1 MLCLTVSVKWIN
13 LVRKFSVRLSDVKR
27 LSDSGKNVYRPL
39 PPPPLFFRLKKVFL
53 SPIQEQINPS
63 FPLLCFA
70 VSKLFFGVTDYNL
83 NTGFVMKAELLASK
97 RNMKFYHDRTIFLPA
112 PFLSLHLL
120 FLSLSRSHSPF
131 FWFIRNH
138 TFWHADDTSAP
149 INRCKVKALQNL
161 TAAIV
166 IYFYENFLNNLFC

>member
-1 MLCLTVSVKWIN
+1 MSIGL
-13 LVRKFSVRLSDVKR
+13 F
-27 LSDSGKNVYRPL
+27 
-39 PPPPLFFRLKKVFL
+39 PPPPLLFFFRLKKVFS
-53 SPIQEQINPS
+53 SPIQEQINSS

-131 FWFIRNH
+131 F
-138 TFWHADDTSAP
+138 
-149 INRCKVKALQNL
+149 
-161 TAAIV
+161 
-166 IYFYENFLNNLFC
+166 

>member
-1 MLCLTVSVKWIN
+1 MLCITVSVKWIN

-27 LSDSGKNVYRPL
+27 LSDSEKKCL
-39 PPPPLFFRLKKVFL
+39 SASPPPPLLFFFRLKKVFL
-53 SPIQEQINPS
+53 SPIQEQINSS

-83 NTGFVMKAELLASK
+83 NTGLVMKAELLASE

-120 FLSLSRSHSPF
+120 FLPLSRSHSPF
-131 FWFIRNH
+131 FWFIRSH
-138 TFWHADDTSAP
+138 TFWHADDTSVP
-149 INRCKVKALQNL
+149 INRCKKKGPTKFNCSHSYILLWKFPQ
-161 TAAIV
+161 
-166 IYFYENFLNNLFC
+166 

>member
-1 MLCLTVSVKWIN
+1 MLCITVSVKWIN

-27 LSDSGKNVYRPL
+27 LSDSEKNVYRPL
-39 PPPPLFFRLKKVFL
+39 PPPPLFFFRLKKVFL

-70 VSKLFFGVTDYNL
+70 VSKLLFGVTDYNL
-83 NTGFVMKAELLASK
+83 NTGLVMKAELLASK

-112 PFLSLHLL
+112 PLLSLHLL

-131 FWFIRNH
+131 FWFIRSH

-149 INRCKVKALQNL
+149 INRCKKKGPTKFNCSHSYILLWKFPQ
-161 TAAIV
+161 
-166 IYFYENFLNNLFC
+166 

>member
-1 MLCLTVSVKWIN
+1 M
-13 LVRKFSVRLSDVKR
+13 RLSDVKR
-27 LSDSGKNVYRPL
+27 LSDSEKNVYRPL
-39 PPPPLFFRLKKVFL
+39 PPPLFFFRLKKVFL

-70 VSKLFFGVTDYNL
+70 VSKLFFGVIDYNL

-131 FWFIRNH
+131 F
-138 TFWHADDTSAP
+138 
-149 INRCKVKALQNL
+149 
-161 TAAIV
+161 
-166 IYFYENFLNNLFC
+166 

>member
-1 MLCLTVSVKWIN
+1 MSIGL
-13 LVRKFSVRLSDVKR
+13 FSS
-27 LSDSGKNVYRPL
+27 
-39 PPPPLFFRLKKVFL
+39 PPPFFFRLKKVFL
-53 SPIQEQINPS
+53 SPIQEQIIPF

-83 NTGFVMKAELLASK
+83 NTGLVMKAELLASK

-131 FWFIRNH
+131 F
-138 TFWHADDTSAP
+138 
-149 INRCKVKALQNL
+149 
-161 TAAIV
+161 
-166 IYFYENFLNNLFC
+166 